1 MVKLFSYALTGGT
14 AAIVDAGSFVSLLHA
29 GLPAIPAS
37 TVSFCIAAVVNYRLT
52 ARHVFSRDA
61 SLRGFL
67 LFLLGALGGM
77 LVNVGVTT
85 FAITE
90 GLAPLIAKI
99 LGIGVAFFI
108 NFAINSRIVFA
119 SSAPL
124 PTRIRSLEPAPA
136 AETELHGRSPRG

>member
-14 AAIVDAGSFVSLLHA
+14 AAIVDAGSFVALLHA
-29 GLPAIPAS
+29 GLPAISAG
-37 TVSFCIAAVVNYRLT
+37 TVSFCIAAVINYRLT

-85 FAITE
+85 FAIT
-90 GLAPLIAKI
+90 GGVAPLIAKI
-99 LGIGVAFFI
+99 LGIGVAFFV

-119 SSAPL
+119 PSAPL

-136 AETELHGRSPRG
+136 AEMESHGRSPRG